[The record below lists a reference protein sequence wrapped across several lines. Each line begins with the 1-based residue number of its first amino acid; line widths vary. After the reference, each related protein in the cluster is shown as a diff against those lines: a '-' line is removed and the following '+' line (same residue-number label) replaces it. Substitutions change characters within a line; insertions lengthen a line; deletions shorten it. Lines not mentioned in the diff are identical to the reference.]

1 MKNMKKITICFII
14 VTLVITM
21 QCFGIMA
28 KGRDDNSGSEI
39 GNVGVK
45 EPGEEDSDPIIEPTT
60 AAPSE
65 TTTEAPTTEAPTT
78 EAPTTESPTTEKKTT
93 EAPTTEAPTT
103 EAPTTEA
110 PTEAPTTEAP
120 KNETTSDSVNE
131 TEAPT
136 QATTEAA
143 TEATTAVKTGNVQQ
157 QTTEY
162 KPESIKTTIKSVDE
176 RVERADSDN
185 DNIRVY
191 YYMQDKYDIVCKLDY
206 KKLQP
211 FGSEKLWNDAY
222 SLNMY
227 VLISTLNTTNQEDF
241 ITIKAELCALLD
253 KIDRKDKI
261 ILYSTM
267 SDGSVSKI
275 GEYGSSDSDKMS
287 SDLENVGCNEDSINI
302 YESIKNL
309 ADEIP
314 LNENLDPMRNVM
326 VVISDGISDGE
337 PGNEDNKGVL
347 KTLRNDCVSLYYVQV
362 KNPDDSSLSSEE
374 INKKIDTMAELAMES
389 GGETF
394 DSDVS
399 KRMEIVYEKL
409 TSCYIMTYIIDKDEC
424 LYGENHSLILAFDRG
439 SGEEKLGEVFVRV
452 KTLDVQMEESV
463 SEDNSGTATD
473 SSKDEKKTE
482 IASKGDGDKTENNS
496 DDDKKDDVSRRNI
509 IICIIALIALVSA
522 GVIIVV
528 VISRSKKKKA
538 LLDRNRSEESK
549 NQGEYQEGIQ
559 QGYQPGLQ
567 QGISEDP
574 ESVTQKIEQPT
585 GIPVQQHQT
594 VYMGN
599 TSQRQYA
606 VKPIVIE
613 IWYRGSIV
621 KQIKA
626 NISGSMI
633 VGRANICDVV
643 IDNQMVSRQHFAL
656 EFDGVDIYIQDL
668 ETRNGTFVN
677 GSRITQKTKLNLGD
691 KIKIGS
697 LGLVIRW

>member
-28 KGRDDNSGSEI
+28 KGRDDNSESEI

-65 TTTEAPTTEAPTT
+65 ESTTETPTTEAQTT
-78 EAPTTESPTTEKKTT
+78 EAQTTEATTEKKTT
-93 EAPTTEAPTT
+93 EASTTEEKTT

-110 PTEAPTTEAP
+110 PTEAPTTEAQ
-120 KNETTSDSVNE
+120 KSETTSDSVNE

-162 KPESIKTTIKSVDE
+162 KPEEIKTTIKSVDE
-176 RVERADSDN
+176 RVERADSD
-185 DNIRVY
+185 DNNISVY
-191 YYMQDKYDIVCKLDY
+191 YYMQNKYDIVCRLDY
-206 KKLQP
+206 IKLQP
-211 FGSEKLWNDAY
+211 YGEEKLWNDECG
-222 SLNMY
+222 LNMY
-227 VLISTLNTTNQEDF
+227 ILLSTLETTNSDDF
-241 ITIKAELCALLD
+241 NKIKSELASLANTINK
-253 KIDRKDKI
+253 KDKLI
-261 ILYSTM
+261 IYTTL
-267 SDGSVSKI
+267 SDGAVAKV
-275 GEYGSSDSDKMS
+275 GEYGKADAEQLSA
-287 SDLENVGCNEDSINI
+287 DLDGIECKENSINI

-314 LNENLDPMRNVM
+314 MIEKLSLSRNVM
-326 VVISDGISDGE
+326 VVITDGISSGDSGTE
-337 PGNEDNKGVL
+337 ENNGVA
-347 KTLRNDCVSLYYVQV
+347 KTLRHDCVSLYFVQI
-362 KNPDDSSLSSEE
+362 KNPSDSSYSAEE
-374 INKKIDTMAELAMES
+374 INKKIDDMAEIALES

-394 DSDVS
+394 DADVS
-399 KRMEIVYEKL
+399 ERMNSIYEKL
-409 TSCYIMTYIIDKDEC
+409 TSCYIMTYTIDKQQC
-424 LYGENHSLILAFDRG
+424 VHGENHSLILAFDKG
-439 SGEEKLGEVFVRV
+439 NGEETLGEVFVRV
-452 KTLDVQMEESV
+452 KALDVQTEETAP
-463 SEDNSGTATD
+463 EDNSGNATD

-482 IASKGDGDKTENNS
+482 IASKGDSDKTENNT
-496 DDDKKDDVSRRNI
+496 DDDKKDDVSKRNI
-509 IICIIALIALVSA
+509 IICIIALIVLVSA
-522 GVIIVV
+522 GVIIIV
-528 VISRSKKKKA
+528 VISRNKKKKA
-538 LLDRNRSEESK
+538 LLDRNRSEESE